1 MEKKCATVTRV
12 IPQAK
17 PQQVQFSPRK
27 RVGIYGGT
35 FNPIH
40 NAHLLVADQAGKALC
55 LDRVLFMPDYQPPHV
70 DHKGAIS
77 AADRVKMIRLAIA
90 DNSFFGLELD
100 EVNRKGVSYTYDTIK
115 RLKKKHPDTDYYF
128 IIGGDMVDYLPKWHK
143 IDELVKMVQFV
154 GVRRPK
160 ANNFSKYPVIW
171 VDVPQVDFS
180 STDIR
185 KRVAKGRSIRY
196 MVPSAVE
203 DYIEEHHLYYGKH

>member
-1 MEKKCATVTRV
+1 MQRKTSVASSV
-12 IPQAK
+12 IPQVR
-17 PQQVQFSPRK
+17 PQRVQFGRRK

-70 DHKGAIS
+70 DHKSAI
-77 AADRVKMIRLAIA
+77 AAEDRVNMIRLAIA

-100 EVNRKGVSYTYDTIK
+100 EINRKGVSYTYDTIK
-115 RLKKKHPDTDYYF
+115 RLKNRHPDTDFYF

-143 IDELVKMVQFV
+143 IGALAKMVQFV

-160 ANNFSKYPVIW
+160 ANNISKYPVIW

-185 KRVAKGRSIRY
+185 KRIEDGRSIRY

-203 DYIEEHHLYYGKH
+203 DYIEEHHLYYDKH

>member
-1 MEKKCATVTRV
+1 MQKKAQTATRV

-17 PQQVQFSPRK
+17 PQQVRFSPRK

-70 DHKGAIS
+70 DHKGAID
-77 AADRVKMIRLAIA
+77 AQDRVAMIKLAIA
-90 DNSFFGLELD
+90 DNSFFGLEMD
-100 EVNRKGVSYTYDTIK
+100 EIERQGVSYTYDTMK

-160 ANNFSKYPVIW
+160 ADNFSKYPVIW
-171 VDVPQVDFS
+171 VDVPQIDFS

-185 KRVAKGRSIRY
+185 KRVAAGRPIRY
-196 MVPSAVE
+196 MVPSAVQ
-203 DYIEEHHLYYGKH
+203 DYIEEHHLYYDKH